1 MKSAESSVVPRP
13 PHIAGSDLD
22 GQDSGG
28 LTISFC
34 SSAIARSAG
43 EQALTPVPSLWVHLC
58 HFVPILEKTEHILG
72 YPKVLLRP
80 RLF

>member
-34 SSAIARSAG
+34 SSAIARSEG
-43 EQALTPVPSLWVHLC
+43 EQGFDPCSEPVGS
-58 HFVPILEKTEHILG
+58 FVPFCAH
-72 YPKVLLRP
+72 P
-80 RLF
+80 